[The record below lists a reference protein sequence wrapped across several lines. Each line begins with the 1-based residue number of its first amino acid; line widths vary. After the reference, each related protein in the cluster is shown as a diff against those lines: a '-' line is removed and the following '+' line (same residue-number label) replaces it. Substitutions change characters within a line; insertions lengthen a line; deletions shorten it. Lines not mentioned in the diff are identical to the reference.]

1 MDYQFFR
8 EKGYFKFP
16 PILQIEIT
24 QKCPLSCPQCY
35 KNLDEK
41 EMPFDFLKDSIIN
54 ASRNGTKHIVLNGGE
69 PFVYSKIFDVLE
81 IVDRLDV
88 QVTLFTSGYGIHLE
102 EVQAL
107 KVYQNLH
114 IGVSFNGSC
123 EAIHSLSRDG
133 FDISYSAA
141 KLFAEQNLHYF
152 INWVARHDN
161 VMDFEDLILFAQ
173 KNKADFI
180 NIVGNKLD
188 GTGKIFQSLTRADY
202 EYLKKVIIN
211 NRSICSIQNCYNT
224 LQVFC
229 YGANKSH
236 IIGCAAGITFC
247 CINVDGSFMP
257 CTHLY
262 YPEKYSDLNQYW
274 EKSKVLYMLRHR
286 KTTGRCSTCINSPY
300 CNFCKAM
307 SEQSYRN
314 FDIGLPNCVN
324 YQKEK
329 I

>member
-141 KLFAEQNLHYF
+141 KLFAEQ
-152 INWVARHDN
+152 
-161 VMDFEDLILFAQ
+161 
-173 KNKADFI
+173 
-180 NIVGNKLD
+180 
-188 GTGKIFQSLTRADY
+188 
-202 EYLKKVIIN
+202 
-211 NRSICSIQNCYNT
+211 T

-324 YQKEK
+324 YQKE
-329 I
+329 II

>member
-1 MDYQFFR
+1 
-8 EKGYFKFP
+8 
-16 PILQIEIT
+16 
-24 QKCPLSCPQCY
+24 
-35 KNLDEK
+35 
-41 EMPFDFLKDSIIN
+41 MPFDFLKDSIIN

-262 YPEKYSDLNQYW
+262 YPEQYSDLNQYW

-324 YQKEK
+324 YQKE
-329 I
+329 II

>member
-141 KLFAEQNLHYF
+141 KLFAIY
-152 INWVARHDN
+152 
-161 VMDFEDLILFAQ
+161 
-173 KNKADFI
+173 
-180 NIVGNKLD
+180 
-188 GTGKIFQSLTRADY
+188 
-202 EYLKKVIIN
+202 II
-211 NRSICSIQNCYNT
+211 S
-224 LQVFC
+224 
-229 YGANKSH
+229 
-236 IIGCAAGITFC
+236 
-247 CINVDGSFMP
+247 
-257 CTHLY
+257 
-262 YPEKYSDLNQYW
+262 
-274 EKSKVLYMLRHR
+274 
-286 KTTGRCSTCINSPY
+286 
-300 CNFCKAM
+300 
-307 SEQSYRN
+307 
-314 FDIGLPNCVN
+314 
-324 YQKEK
+324 
-329 I
+329 

>member
-133 FDISYSAA
+133 FDISYAFTSN
-141 KLFAEQNLHYF
+141 KCQS
-152 INWVARHDN
+152 
-161 VMDFEDLILFAQ
+161 IL
-173 KNKADFI
+173 
-180 NIVGNKLD
+180 
-188 GTGKIFQSLTRADY
+188 
-202 EYLKKVIIN
+202 EYAKKVGFTLL
-211 NRSICSIQNCYNT
+211 RICDITKNV
-224 LQVFC
+224 LQ
-229 YGANKSH
+229 S
-236 IIGCAAGITFC
+236 
-247 CINVDGSFMP
+247 
-257 CTHLY
+257 
-262 YPEKYSDLNQYW
+262 
-274 EKSKVLYMLRHR
+274 
-286 KTTGRCSTCINSPY
+286 
-300 CNFCKAM
+300 CKAI
-307 SEQSYRN
+307 SKNRIEVLGKSYREM
-314 FDIGLPNCVN
+314 IGAPGSSFFTQMENGILRYKVFYFTKKN
-324 YQKEK
+324 E
-329 I
+329 

>member
-141 KLFAEQNLHYF
+141 KLFAEQNLH
-152 INWVARHDN
+152 
-161 VMDFEDLILFAQ
+161 
-173 KNKADFI
+173 
-180 NIVGNKLD
+180 
-188 GTGKIFQSLTRADY
+188 S
-202 EYLKKVIIN
+202 
-211 NRSICSIQNCYNT
+211 
-224 LQVFC
+224 
-229 YGANKSH
+229 
-236 IIGCAAGITFC
+236 
-247 CINVDGSFMP
+247 
-257 CTHLY
+257 
-262 YPEKYSDLNQYW
+262 
-274 EKSKVLYMLRHR
+274 
-286 KTTGRCSTCINSPY
+286 
-300 CNFCKAM
+300 CKAI
-307 SEQSYRN
+307 SKNRIEVLGKSYREM
-314 FDIGLPNCVN
+314 IGAPGSSFFTQMENGILRYKVFYFTKKN
-324 YQKEK
+324 E
-329 I
+329 

>member
-180 NIVGNKLD
+180 NNVL
-188 GTGKIFQSLTRADY
+188 QS
-202 EYLKKVIIN
+202 
-211 NRSICSIQNCYNT
+211 
-224 LQVFC
+224 
-229 YGANKSH
+229 
-236 IIGCAAGITFC
+236 
-247 CINVDGSFMP
+247 
-257 CTHLY
+257 
-262 YPEKYSDLNQYW
+262 
-274 EKSKVLYMLRHR
+274 
-286 KTTGRCSTCINSPY
+286 
-300 CNFCKAM
+300 CKAI
-307 SEQSYRN
+307 SKNRIEVLGKSYREM
-314 FDIGLPNCVN
+314 IGAPGSSFFTQMENGILRYKVFYFTKKN
-324 YQKEK
+324 E
-329 I
+329 

>member
-141 KLFAEQNLHYF
+141 KLFAEQNL
-152 INWVARHDN
+152 
-161 VMDFEDLILFAQ
+161 
-173 KNKADFI
+173 
-180 NIVGNKLD
+180 
-188 GTGKIFQSLTRADY
+188 QS
-202 EYLKKVIIN
+202 
-211 NRSICSIQNCYNT
+211 
-224 LQVFC
+224 
-229 YGANKSH
+229 
-236 IIGCAAGITFC
+236 
-247 CINVDGSFMP
+247 
-257 CTHLY
+257 
-262 YPEKYSDLNQYW
+262 
-274 EKSKVLYMLRHR
+274 
-286 KTTGRCSTCINSPY
+286 
-300 CNFCKAM
+300 CKAI
-307 SEQSYRN
+307 SKNRIEVLGKSYREM
-314 FDIGLPNCVN
+314 IGAPGSSFFTQMENGILRYKVFYFTKKN
-324 YQKEK
+324 E
-329 I
+329 